1 MTREEL
7 IAAVN
12 EEVDDTL
19 RDGFEPSIGDEAFS
33 ESIIHELI
41 NVGTEIP
48 ESTRELLFGLLV
60 VFEMRNKIE
69 KSNATLQ

>member
-12 EEVDDTL
+12 KEVDEAL
-19 RDGFEPSIGDEAFS
+19 QEGFQPSLGDEAFS
-33 ESIIHELI
+33 DSIIHELI
-41 NVGTEIP
+41 NVGTDIP

-60 VFEMRNKIE
+60 VFEMRNRVE

>member
-1 MTREEL
+1 M
-7 IAAVN
+7 N
-12 EEVDDTL
+12 EEVDDAL

-41 NVGTEIP
+41 NVGTDIP
-48 ESTRELLFGLLV
+48 ESTRELLFGLSV